1 MSRGW
6 RHFPRESCVKWSS
19 KQKIKRKTSKYRL
32 EAPADTGCRDSQ
44 GGLLPPVGVYSPRE
58 GNRRFKETASP
69 FRRNAITVPAQ
80 RHHRSGETAPPFRRN
95 GITVSRHLNPVSGMP
110 DGRNG
115 GGHPGRPV
123 FLGDILLFHD
133 EFKPKTQTNGHFHAC
148 RRSVLVPMRIF
159 SHRHENIFSWA

>member
-80 RHHRSGETAPPFRRN
+80 RRRRSGATASPFRRN
-95 GITVSRHLNPVSGMP
+95 GITVPAQRHH
-110 DGRNG
+110 RFKAFE
-115 GGHPGRPV
+115 HPFP
-123 FLGDILLFHD
+123 
-133 EFKPKTQTNGHFHAC
+133 AC
-148 RRSVLVPMRIF
+148 RTGETGADTRGAPCF
-159 SHRHENIFSWA
+159 

>member
-1 MSRGW
+1 MAHIITYLPVCMSRGW

-69 FRRNAITVPAQ
+69 FRRN
-80 RHHRSGETAPPFRRN
+80 
-95 GITVSRHLNPVSGMP
+95 GIAVSRHLNPVSGMP